1 MTAYWLAAFGMGL
14 VTFALRASLLVLPE
28 RVRLPE
34 WFRRS
39 LRYVPAAVLTAIY
52 APELFLQ
59 QGAIAISPHNDK
71 LLAGLLACAVAWHFR
86 LTFVTIAAGLAALHL
101 FALLL

>member
-1 MTAYWLAAFGMGL
+1 MSLWLTIVGMGL

-28 RVRLPE
+28 RARLPE
-34 WFRRS
+34 LLRRS

-59 QGAIAISPHNDK
+59 HGELQVSPHNEK
-71 LLAGLLACAVAWHFR
+71 LLAGLLACAVAWRFR
-86 LTFVTIAAGLAALHL
+86 LTFVTIAAGLVALHV
-101 FALLL
+101 FARLA

>member
-1 MTAYWLAAFGMGL
+1 MTLWLAIVGMGL

-28 RVRLPE
+28 HVRLPE

-59 QGAIAISPHNDK
+59 QGALAVSPQNEK
-71 LLAGLLACAVAWHFR
+71 LLAGLLACAVAWRFR
-86 LTFVTIAAGLAALHL
+86 LTFVTIASGLAALHL
-101 FALLL
+101 FAWLL